1 MQFSLTWYMLLRS
14 VLDHCWFGN
23 ASASILLVVSL
34 RLCISQLFCPDLACI
49 HNFRPGQWT
58 LSCTAAKRGTTSTL
72 IQMSHHSQLM
82 EILVFL
88 SIQMLH
94 YFFNSLLCYKSNPI
108 VLRAVQTQKVEEKKV
123 KKPYPKCCDLL
134 PNPGIL
140 HLLQSIFIP
149 FSSLLTRTF

>member
-1 MQFSLTWYMLLRS
+1 MQFSLTWYTLLRS

-49 HNFRPGQWT
+49 HSFRPGQWT

-88 SIQMLH
+88 SIQMLY

-108 VLRAVQTQKVEEKKV
+108 VLRAVQTQKMEKK
-123 KKPYPKCCDLL
+123 KWRNL
-134 PNPGIL
+134 IL
-140 HLLQSIFIP
+140 YVVTSSQSLEFCTY
-149 FSSLLTRTF
+149 FKVSSSLFPHY